1 MVTKRIFHIAQFK
14 TATRHWVPVYSRAYF
29 SSRQRCVN
37 FNSISDSNL
46 IANDDVLASSA
57 SAAEEAEIL
66 NQLYIH
72 LRTLLLLVQ
81 LTELK

>member
-29 SSRQRCVN
+29 SSRQRCAN

-57 SAAEEAEIL
+57 SAAEEAEIFEPT
-66 NQLYIH
+66 IH
-72 LRTLLLLVQ
+72 SSEDIVTAGPVNRA
-81 LTELK
+81 

>member
-46 IANDDVLASSA
+46 IANDDILASSA
-57 SAAEEAEIL
+57 SAAEEAEIFEPT
-66 NQLYIH
+66 IH
-72 LRTLLLLVQ
+72 SSEDIVTAGPVNRA
-81 LTELK
+81 